1 MDTNSTEVNEVLDDL
16 QIVADYLGCSLKEAE
31 MMVPLL
37 KEAMGSEQDAPVD
50 APKEQE
56 DSMEDTAKPSEK
68 IKCKCCGFYK
78 KPRKV
83 LRDTGICG
91 VCTSALSESDGT
103 VEVVGRMGKRGR
115 NNVSVV
121 IGGRR
126 WKVKRLSNR
135 HSENVAKKYAAK
147 PKGYAKKS
155 KRTSAEPVGIRTDSR
170 IGDDR
175 VQRTHED

>member
-1 MDTNSTEVNEVLDDL
+1 MTDSILDDL
-16 QIVADYLGCSLKEAE
+16 QVVADYLGVSLKEAE

-37 KEAMGSEQDAPVD
+37 KAAMGSEQDAPMD

-56 DSMEDTAKPSEK
+56 VKMEDTAKPSK

-91 VCTSALSESDGT
+91 VCDSILRDPDGSRTVDGDT
-103 VEVVGRMGKRGR
+103 VEVIGRQGKRGR
-115 NNVSVV
+115 NNVSVM
-121 IGGRR
+121 IDGRR
-126 WKVKRLSNR
+126 WKVKRLSSK
-135 HSENVAKKYAAK
+135 HSERVAAMYAAK